1 MPSAALRLKRA
12 SLTRHSSIRACSKAC
27 RWDGISGLDKRDPAC
42 FAAKKRD
49 TDDSLSVAAQLLC
62 QEVQRVHRRDC
73 SHRPLLPACEPA
85 LLCPALSMSTAT
97 CGNLPMA
104 VLPTTSEGFERAIAP
119 EAP

>member
-62 QEVQRVHRRDC
+62 QEVQRVPSSRLQPSTFAASVR
-73 SHRPLLPACEPA
+73 A
-85 LLCPALSMSTAT
+85 CPAVPCFIDVNS
-97 CGNLPMA
+97 NLWQPPYGGLA
-104 VLPTTSEGFERAIAP
+104 HYK
-119 EAP
+119 